1 MYGYLWRLIPGPFI
15 VKLIVTLI
23 VAIAV
28 FFLLMEVVFPWGEH
42 HDALQRRLRLA
53 PPLDKRLATSP
64 DSQ

>member
-28 FFLLMEVVFPWGEH
+28 FFLLVEVVFPWVSTMMPYN
-42 HDALQRRLRLA
+42 DV
-53 PPLDKRLATSP
+53 SV
-64 DSQ
+64 

>member
-28 FFLLMEVVFPWGEH
+28 FFLLMEVVFPWVSTMMPYN
-42 HDALQRRLRLA
+42 DV
-53 PPLDKRLATSP
+53 SV
-64 DSQ
+64 